1 MRRNQLC
8 KRIGWSGMQNMKQKS
23 FPGKSLVRKKW
34 SDQAE
39 ETMGDYLCGQ
49 VEIDQ
54 NASIKKVH
62 QHILIVVKL
71 CFWCMYDAWN
81 FHFNLVYFSKGA
93 SLVEEER
100 RLQGERKRQHWDGL
114 HVLWMRQRV
123 DWGERKQWKCGFIAS
138 ILSSRLKSI
147 WRLVWHSTIIII
159 VSQISSS
166 KSCLRSQVQLRANLY
181 QRSRCAAQ
189 TR

>member
-1 MRRNQLC
+1 MRKKTFC
-8 KRIGWSGMQNMKQKS
+8 KQIGWSGMQNMKQKS

-71 CFWCMYDAWN
+71 CFWCKYDAWN
-81 FHFNLVYFSKGA
+81 FHFYLVHFSKGA

-100 RLQGERKRQHWDGL
+100 RLQSKRKRQHWDGL
-114 HVLWMRQRV
+114 HVLGVRQRV
-123 DWGERKQWKCGFIAS
+123 DWGERKQWECVFLRQSCFHFWNQFHAWSDIQQ
-138 ILSSRLKSI
+138 SSR
-147 WRLVWHSTIIII
+147 
-159 VSQISSS
+159 
-166 KSCLRSQVQLRANLY
+166 SCLRSQVQLRANLY
-181 QRSRCAAQ
+181 QRSRCVAQ

>member
-1 MRRNQLC
+1 
-8 KRIGWSGMQNMKQKS
+8 MQNMKQKS

-71 CFWCMYDAWN
+71 CFWCMYDAGN
-81 FHFNLVYFSKGA
+81 FHFYIVYFSKGA
-93 SLVEEER
+93 SLVEEEQ

-114 HVLWMRQRV
+114 HVLGVRQRV
-123 DWGERKQWKCGFIAS
+123 DWGERKQWECGFAS
-138 ILSSRLKSI
+138 ILFKSI

-159 VSQISSS
+159 VSQISLS

>member
-8 KRIGWSGMQNMKQKS
+8 KQIGWSGMHNMKQKS

-62 QHILIVVKL
+62 QLILIVVKL
-71 CFWCMYDAWN
+71 CFWCMYEIVEI
-81 FHFNLVYFSKGA
+81 FILFGILV
-93 SLVEEER
+93 
-100 RLQGERKRQHWDGL
+100 Q
-114 HVLWMRQRV
+114 
-123 DWGERKQWKCGFIAS
+123 
-138 ILSSRLKSI
+138 
-147 WRLVWHSTIIII
+147 
-159 VSQISSS
+159 
-166 KSCLRSQVQLRANLY
+166 
-181 QRSRCAAQ
+181 
-189 TR
+189 